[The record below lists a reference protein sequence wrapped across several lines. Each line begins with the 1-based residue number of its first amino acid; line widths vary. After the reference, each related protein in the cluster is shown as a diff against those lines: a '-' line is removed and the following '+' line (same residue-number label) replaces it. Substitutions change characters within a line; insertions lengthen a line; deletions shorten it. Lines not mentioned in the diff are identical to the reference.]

1 MCAAVLFFGAG
12 LLSFFPKPVLGGF
25 LFFLGLSF
33 LVEWLYDAWF
43 KLPRTDYVL
52 VLLILAAV
60 GAVNFLAGV
69 GMGVVVAIVL
79 FVVNYRLM
87 TYLEKHQV
95 GEGDYLVRQ
104 GNPSDAMYFIESGQL
119 TAQVELPDGR
129 ITRLRTM
136 RGGTVVGEVPMYIGG
151 VRTASVVALSPS
163 TFYRLSTG
171 KLQEMEHDAPDLAAA
186 LHKFIARLPAERLA
200 GLNRTLE
207 AALG

>member
-1 MCAAVLFFGAG
+1 M
-12 LLSFFPKPVLGGF
+12 
-25 LFFLGLSF
+25 
-33 LVEWLYDAWF
+33 
-43 KLPRTDYVL
+43 L

-119 TAQVELPDGR
+119 TAQLELPDGR

-136 RGGTVVGEVPMYIGG
+136 RGG
-151 VRTASVVALSPS
+151 
-163 TFYRLSTG
+163 
-171 KLQEMEHDAPDLAAA
+171 LA
-186 LHKFIARLPAERLA
+186 
-200 GLNRTLE
+200 
-207 AALG
+207 

>member
-33 LVEWLYDAWF
+33 LVKWLYDAWF
-43 KLPRTDYVL
+43 KLPRTDYVP

-119 TAQVELPDGR
+119 TAQLELPDGR

-136 RGGTVVGEVPMYIGG
+136 RGG
-151 VRTASVVALSPS
+151 
-163 TFYRLSTG
+163 
-171 KLQEMEHDAPDLAAA
+171 LA
-186 LHKFIARLPAERLA
+186 
-200 GLNRTLE
+200 
-207 AALG
+207 